1 MNVGIKVKIEL
12 PEELTA
18 LLGITDDTVIESYVD
33 GNLLIVQTV
42 SEDEAK
48 QAGF

>member
-1 MNVGIKVKIEL
+1 MGLKVTIEL
-12 PEELTA
+12 PEAVLA
-18 LLGITDDTVIESYVD
+18 LLDINDDTVIESYVD
-33 GNLLIVQTV
+33 GNRLIVRSI